1 MKIRRLAP
9 LTGLALLLP
18 LASCSD
24 AVSPEPAA
32 PPLVPAAS
40 HACDGSL
47 PWFGTYYV
55 GSDPNANLEVDGK
68 LDTGCGYM
76 VVTGVK
82 GRIVSDSNYETMWL
96 TGRMLY
102 HDGTWGGETTRVYD
116 VDGIVSHSWEM
127 EAKVPDGHAVIG
139 IGIGQVGDQRHPQ
152 EAGPEEQA
160 GRNRRR
166 APPARRTRIHHRP
179 RHGLAR
185 HGSLPR
191 AHRRPRGVHRPRP
204 AVQRGA
210 HEDDPPLH
218 RRALLAHDEPS
229 PGAVPRG
236 PRRGRAPAESS
247 PPHVT
252 GTRRAQPPA
261 GSAPAASPGSSPAA
275 NCRSHRRR

>member
-139 IGIGQVGDQRHPQ
+139 IGIGQSGTNDTLKRLVLKSRQVGIVDGHLQLVGPVFTTDQGTGSLDTGAYHELTGDR
-152 EAGPEEQA
+152 EVYIGLGLRSNAE
-160 GRNRRR
+160 
-166 APPARRTRIHHRP
+166 RTRTIRP
-179 RHGLAR
+179 YT
-185 HGSLPR
+185 
-191 AHRRPRGVHRPRP
+191 GV
-204 AVQRGA
+204 
-210 HEDDPPLH
+210 LY
-218 RRALLAHDEPS
+218 
-229 PGAVPRG
+229 
-236 PRRGRAPAESS
+236 
-247 PPHVT
+247 
-252 GTRRAQPPA
+252 
-261 GSAPAASPGSSPAA
+261 
-275 NCRSHRRR
+275 